1 MPVLTTLSLS
11 TRQRAMLRA
20 MGVPWLAPA
29 TPADASVARP
39 VPTPAAVVPARS
51 VASPSAPTAK
61 PAHATGTVAPAA
73 EYPPATS
80 WAMHHEQ
87 VNACRACDLA
97 QHRASVQVAQGDRN
111 TARWLFVAAHPSAQ
125 ADAQALL
132 PAAQQA
138 LWQAMGQALG
148 VPAEAMMLTTLT
160 KCTPPSGHWP
170 SPTHEQACQ
179 GHTRDTVAL
188 LQPDVVIALGAHVA
202 KRLLQVA
209 PETTL
214 GELRGRVHTYQG
226 CALVVT
232 HALDALLTQHAD
244 KAQAWD
250 DLCLAH
256 HACPPK
262 IPA

>member
-1 MPVLTTLSLS
+1 MPVRTTLSLS

-29 TPADASVARP
+29 ASADAPETRSVPAPPAVAPARRVAAPSAPPAAPADAS
-39 VPTPAAVVPARS
+39 
-51 VASPSAPTAK
+51 
-61 PAHATGTVAPAA
+61 GTVAPAA
-73 EYPPATS
+73 DYPPATS
-80 WAMHHEQ
+80 WAMHLEQ
-87 VNACRACDLA
+87 VNACQACDLA
-97 QHRASVQVAQGDRN
+97 QRRASVQVAQGDRN

-148 VPAEAMMLTTLT
+148 VPTDAMMLTTLT

-170 SPTHEQACQ
+170 GPTHEQACQ
-179 GHTRDTVAL
+179 GHTRDTLAL
-188 LQPDVVIALGAHVA
+188 LQPDLVIALGAHVA
-202 KRLLQVA
+202 KRLLQA
-209 PETTL
+209 PPETTL

-262 IPA
+262 MLA